1 MGLDA
6 VVFKNLQNLPLSGSE
21 DAIEVDPLT
30 KEVSFKD
37 DEVGNQYPNAF
48 FRSTERRLGNVA
60 MLGKILAEI
69 SGSSNPEGI
78 LRAKVL
84 KSFTHCGDVIRFEEL
99 SAFNQEIQEL
109 KKRTEGRRSGPLD
122 QFLNDLEELI
132 AAAREQENP
141 IVFV

>member
-6 VVFKNLQNLPLSGSE
+6 VVFKNLKNLTLSGSE

-30 KEVSFKD
+30 REVSFKN
-37 DEVGNQYPNAF
+37 DEVGNQYPDTF

-60 MLGKILAEI
+60 KLGEILAEI
-69 SGSSNPEGI
+69 SESSNPEGI

-84 KSFTHCGDVIRFEEL
+84 KSFTHCGDVIHFEEL
-99 SAFNQEIQEL
+99 SALNQEIQEI
-109 KKRTEGRRSGPLD
+109 KKRTEGHRSRSLD
-122 QFLNDLEELI
+122 QFLNDLDDLI
-132 AAAREQENP
+132 AAACAQENP